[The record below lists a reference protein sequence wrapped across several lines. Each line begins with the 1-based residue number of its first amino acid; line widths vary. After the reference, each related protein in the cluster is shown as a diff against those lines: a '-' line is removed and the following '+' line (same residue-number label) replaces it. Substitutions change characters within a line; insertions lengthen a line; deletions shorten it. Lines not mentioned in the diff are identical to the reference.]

1 MLPVE
6 NSAVLVFPDFVVAPT
21 GAGAGAAGDKC
32 NGAPAG
38 VVVRRPCRRR
48 CA

>member
-21 GAGAGAAGDKC
+21 GAGDKC